1 MERAIVIGNSGAGKS
16 TFARA
21 LRDIT
26 GLPLHYLDR
35 LWHRPDKTTVTRE
48 EFDLRLGELLAGE
61 RWIIDGNYR
70 RTLEPRLAACDTVF
84 FLDYPLEVCLAGVEA
99 RRGTVREDMP
109 WIETQEDPEF
119 TAWIRDFARRDLP
132 EMEAL
137 LDRYRAGRK
146 ILRFQSREEGQ
157 KYLAL
162 LQESRDKQT

>member
-109 WIETQEDPEF
+109 WMETEF
-119 TAWIRDFARRDLP
+119 DEEFKQWIVDFPKKQLP
-132 EMEAL
+132 QIYEMLEN
-137 LDRYRAGRK
+137 DRENKMIYIFK
-146 ILRFQSREEGQ
+146 SREEADA
-157 KYLAL
+157 YLAQQRGL
-162 LQESRDKQT
+162 